1 MQEMLFQRPKFK
13 NFLRGACPQ
22 TPLANSH
29 TFGDRILILSLGE
42 GKENGPFGSFAPPL
56 KNP

>member
-1 MQEMLFQRPKFK
+1 MQEMLFERNAIWGMPS
-13 NFLRGACPQ
+13 N
-22 TPLANSH
+22 TLANSSLRYSAH
-29 TFGDRILILSLGE
+29 TFSNRILSWRE